1 MVPRFFRRYF
11 ASFAACLSGLLLLP
25 WILGVPGNPTPGQD
39 FAWTSGLLAMIAY
52 LAIFQCVKMIQ
63 SRDILSK
70 PKLSTLLD
78 SGLHAAS
85 IGLSAVL
92 GVAVILL
99 VWGKW

>member
-1 MVPRFFRRYF
+1 MGPFLKRHMPGLLAFI
-11 ASFAACLSGLLLLP
+11 CGLLLLP

-52 LAIFQCVKMIQ
+52 LVIFQCVKMIQ